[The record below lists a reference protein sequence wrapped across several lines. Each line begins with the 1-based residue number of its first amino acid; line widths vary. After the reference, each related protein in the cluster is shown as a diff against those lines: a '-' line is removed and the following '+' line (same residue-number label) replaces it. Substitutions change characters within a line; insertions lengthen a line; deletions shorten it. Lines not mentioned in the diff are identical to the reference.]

1 MYLVRQSV
9 GKPVHHS
16 VPSTSLS
23 RNAELSPGIFSL
35 VNITNDF
42 PLFIVNYITFNVYL
56 WNYRFIVLN
65 DVAFATQ
72 RLDKQE
78 ISTNLSCASACP
90 ITFFVRWNSSPCS
103 NATNNQLFNTKEM
116 HQYHKKILPYNPITI
131 YLYKCYLHKL
141 YRVPLNGGNA
151 RFTQLLKSKVINYND
166 ILNTLNFF
174 CECESGMRRRWRK
187 STAGR

>member
-23 RNAELSPGIFSL
+23 RNAELSLGIFLLWILLMIFRYLSWIISL
-35 VNITNDF
+35 
-42 PLFIVNYITFNVYL
+42 NVYL
-56 WNYRFIVLN
+56 RNYRFNVLN

-72 RLDKQE
+72 GLDKQE